1 MDWKNFEVK
10 FPEAP
15 DVGETVRYR
24 RYQAIE
30 KQYPH
35 AFIIDRMGDF
45 YEILGDCAVEAAN
58 AIGLTLTSR
67 SMGTEGRVPMVGF
80 PYHVAPQYIDKL
92 VQFRAVV
99 LAPDG
104 EEKQF
109 FPAANRAAQER
120 SSDVISISDA
130 VSEPNPFDDPVSFSP
145 EETENQGQST
155 EKHEPAFRRDVVEK
169 SRSSPCLTLP
179 KPKRS
184 RRKSNS
190 SSAFCKE
197 ERHLRMGS
205 SAFTTSTVKT
215 LRQKPSQT
223 I

>member
-30 KQYPH
+30 KQYPN

-45 YEILGDCAVEAAN
+45 YEILGDRAVEAAN

-109 FPAANRAAQER
+109 FPAANKAAQER
-120 SSDVISISDA
+120 SSVVISISDA
-130 VSEPNPFDDPVSFSP
+130 ASEPNPFDDPVSFSP
-145 EETENQGQST
+145 EETENQGQPT
-155 EKHEPAFRRDVVEK
+155 EKHEPGIQERRRRKKLPLSLLDLTEAEEK
-169 SRSSPCLTLP
+169 SETEQLTERVLQCGT
-179 KPKRS
+179 
-184 RRKSNS
+184 
-190 SSAFCKE
+190 AFEYGKF
-197 ERHLRMGS
+197 R
-205 SAFTTSTVKT
+205 
-215 LRQKPSQT
+215 

>member
-30 KQYPH
+30 KQYPN

-45 YEILGDCAVEAAN
+45 YEILGDRAVEAAN

-67 SMGTEGRVPMVGF
+67 SMGTEGRVPMVGI

-104 EEKQF
+104 EEKQ
-109 FPAANRAAQER
+109 PD
-120 SSDVISISDA
+120 SS
-130 VSEPNPFDDPVSFSP
+130 N
-145 EETENQGQST
+145 
-155 EKHEPAFRRDVVEK
+155 
-169 SRSSPCLTLP
+169 
-179 KPKRS
+179 
-184 RRKSNS
+184 
-190 SSAFCKE
+190 
-197 ERHLRMGS
+197 
-205 SAFTTSTVKT
+205 
-215 LRQKPSQT
+215 
-223 I
+223 

>member
-24 RYQAIE
+24 RYQAIAKE
-30 KQYPH
+30 YPN

-45 YEILGDCAVEAAN
+45 YEILGDRAVEAAN

-80 PYHVAPQYIDKL
+80 PFHGAPQYIDKL

-109 FPAANRAAQER
+109 FPAANKAAQER

-130 VSEPNPFDDPVSFSP
+130 ASEPNPFDDPVSFSP
-145 EETENQGQST
+145 EEAESQAQTT
-155 EKHEPAFRRDVVEK
+155 EKHEPGIQERRRRKKPQAFRRDAAEK
-169 SRSSPCLTLP
+169 SRSSPCLTLR

-184 RRKSNS
+184 RRKSS
-190 SSAFCKE
+190 LSSAPC
-197 ERHLRMGS
+197 
-205 SAFTTSTVKT
+205 FTD
-215 LRQKPSQT
+215 QE
-223 I
+223 

>member
-45 YEILGDCAVEAAN
+45 YEILGDRAVEAAN

-92 VQFRAVV
+92 VLKPEEHTSLTEESIVGSKV
-99 LAPDG
+99 LVGVKVKTKNG
-104 EEKQF
+104 EEFKPLF
-109 FPAANRAAQER
+109 RGDLVDTGDRLTTKEHK
-120 SSDVISISDA
+120 A
-130 VSEPNPFDDPVSFSP
+130 VKKGVRNK
-145 EETENQGQST
+145 G
-155 EKHEPAFRRDVVEK
+155 
-169 SRSSPCLTLP
+169 
-179 KPKRS
+179 
-184 RRKSNS
+184 
-190 SSAFCKE
+190 
-197 ERHLRMGS
+197 
-205 SAFTTSTVKT
+205 TVKKW
-215 LRQKPSQT
+215 RKHFKE
-223 I
+223 